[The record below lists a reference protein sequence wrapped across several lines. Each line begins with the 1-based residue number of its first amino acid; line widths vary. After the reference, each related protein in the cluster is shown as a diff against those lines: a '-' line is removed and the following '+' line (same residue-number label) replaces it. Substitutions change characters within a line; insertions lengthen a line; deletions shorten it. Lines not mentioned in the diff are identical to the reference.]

1 MQRITFPFLKTPFC
15 SKRSCPSPVLAMSWH
30 FLFLIL
36 AFADSASISCDQE
49 SAEDAFVQ
57 LSPAHARK
65 RRTSESNLK
74 IQLLGAF
81 TGGKLC
87 GQIVATPC
95 TSPTLDVTDPV
106 VSLCCEQFSFR
117 ELGDVCED
125 FTPGCQAQKAACEMA
140 LFLCDDAN
148 PLLQPQFFVE
158 PGTYPWNSQLSDM
171 GGYNLNLWQALQN
184 LTAICFGD
192 GYEWLRSQSNYIK
205 TRSGNVDRACQG
217 IGQECE
223 LDPKSADSTEEGDES
238 MERMQ
243 HILVESGTAAGGLV
257 ILAAMDFTPAGAIA
271 STIFKTAMGLALET
285 TSGPPT
291 NPCTYAGKDWGQ
303 CVWYQVRQYVERYVT
318 SYVKEALEKYNEG
331 QLEDRLRQI
340 DTQVNRVKQDY
351 RDQVRSNESLENV
364 IEELQDL
371 RSRLVGEAAWFLDSE
386 LLPQI
391 FGISVT
397 VQTLAL
403 SAGDLQTASSLMT
416 LPASALC
423 FAKALLKRG
432 TYFMQNRMSE
442 LKATQVNRTSLRGD
456 GHHWR
461 YYYKGQFDAQCQTTE
476 HDALKHSPYICDPGY
491 GVSNAPH
498 HTFPQ
503 NRQGEG
509 ECGVS
514 QKHGHPRW
522 KEWLCHQAYVRRV
535 QQKIWARFVGSV
547 VSLVELALNQSS
559 MSKSLGFDLGAPLA
573 LLVFSLSDSCPDD
586 EVMNVP
592 GGDDDVRVVGEG
604 AAPQAALAVN
614 TGGPQHFRLDVEP
627 VWLQGLQQETLTKRA
642 DEQEAALAQMRKEFK
657 ELERDLQVDE
667 MQLVVGG
674 WVEAKREHVES
685 DVRAMFEQ
693 LNALPLLKAVFVP
706 YVRSSFCRVELFYT
720 DDNIWAQRKL
730 QTMVLQHLK
739 AMTFVSR
746 VQSLCQKY
754 LGDHA
759 VDRDWRGKTGWFLNV
774 KMLEDQDTWDQGCI
788 AAAARQPGVSSRPAS
803 LKYQDPP
810 EVKELIDRS
819 TCCARDKARGL
830 RALVTRDERNRI
842 PEYFTRLL
850 KREVE
855 ATSVPSVLFRVQVLD
870 GITAAQSV
878 MTLVRRTTG
887 SPCKA
892 IQLAKLCFGTSV
904 VVGVGGVERTLELQ
918 RGIMQGSAFSADVFS
933 RLMDWALKP
942 QTEEMETLF
951 PSWSESIQGIP
962 HFLIYADDLIV
973 FADSERA
980 LQTKVTMLIRALQR
994 IGLEVNPAKC
1004 KVLHEPGGET
1014 CPGIWLPATA
1024 CPLKGEDQ
1032 LVFLGV
1038 PVGHNVGA
1046 SVILSH
1052 LL

>member
-106 VSLCCEQFSFR
+106 VSLCCERFSFR

-158 PGTYPWNSQLSDM
+158 PGTFPWNLGSQFSDM

-271 STIFKTAMGLALET
+271 SQIFKTAMGLALGT

-340 DTQVNRVKQDY
+340 DTQVKRVKQDY

-403 SAGDLQTASSLMT
+403 SAGDLRTASSLMT

-503 NRQGEG
+503 NLGSKTEKPSSRL
-509 ECGVS
+509 
-514 QKHGHPRW
+514 PRIF
-522 KEWLCHQAYVRRV
+522 A
-535 QQKIWARFVGSV
+535 
-547 VSLVELALNQSS
+547 
-559 MSKSLGFDLGAPLA
+559 
-573 LLVFSLSDSCPDD
+573 
-586 EVMNVP
+586 
-592 GGDDDVRVVGEG
+592 
-604 AAPQAALAVN
+604 
-614 TGGPQHFRLDVEP
+614 
-627 VWLQGLQQETLTKRA
+627 
-642 DEQEAALAQMRKEFK
+642 
-657 ELERDLQVDE
+657 
-667 MQLVVGG
+667 
-674 WVEAKREHVES
+674 
-685 DVRAMFEQ
+685 
-693 LNALPLLKAVFVP
+693 
-706 YVRSSFCRVELFYT
+706 
-720 DDNIWAQRKL
+720 
-730 QTMVLQHLK
+730 
-739 AMTFVSR
+739 
-746 VQSLCQKY
+746 
-754 LGDHA
+754 
-759 VDRDWRGKTGWFLNV
+759 RGKFFY
-774 KMLEDQDTWDQGCI
+774 I
-788 AAAARQPGVSSRPAS
+788 
-803 LKYQDPP
+803 PP
-810 EVKELIDRS
+810 
-819 TCCARDKARGL
+819 C
-830 RALVTRDERNRI
+830 
-842 PEYFTRLL
+842 
-850 KREVE
+850 
-855 ATSVPSVLFRVQVLD
+855 
-870 GITAAQSV
+870 
-878 MTLVRRTTG
+878 
-887 SPCKA
+887 
-892 IQLAKLCFGTSV
+892 LCT
-904 VVGVGGVERTLELQ
+904 
-918 RGIMQGSAFSADVFS
+918 
-933 RLMDWALKP
+933 
-942 QTEEMETLF
+942 
-951 PSWSESIQGIP
+951 
-962 HFLIYADDLIV
+962 
-973 FADSERA
+973 
-980 LQTKVTMLIRALQR
+980 
-994 IGLEVNPAKC
+994 
-1004 KVLHEPGGET
+1004 
-1014 CPGIWLPATA
+1014 
-1024 CPLKGEDQ
+1024 
-1032 LVFLGV
+1032 
-1038 PVGHNVGA
+1038 
-1046 SVILSH
+1046 
-1052 LL
+1052 